1 MVKYYTEKEHKEIML
16 KQYDK
21 LEIGKE
27 VILGEGVNENSIG
40 YVSRI
45 ENQYDT
51 TGLQTYTI
59 TDNYVPTIA
68 SYEERS
74 QVEHVTV
81 LFRGSTSPVKAFK
94 GNSIVTTDAFLDWV
108 GNNTLLALTTVLPDK
123 IITGGLDIKDTL
135 SEVTYEILTTTSN
148 LGKFIDD

>member
-1 MVKYYTEKEHKEIML
+1 MIKKYTEKEHKEIML

-21 LEIGKE
+21 LEIGEK
-27 VILGEGVNENSIG
+27 IRLRDNEKSIG
-40 YVSRI
+40 YVSRV

-51 TGLQTYTI
+51 TGLETYTI

-81 LFRGSTSPVKAFK
+81 LFRGSTSPAKAL
-94 GNSIVTTDAFLDWV
+94 S
-108 GNNTLLALTTVLPDK
+108 DK
-123 IITGGLDIKDTL
+123 RI
-135 SEVTYEILTTTSN
+135 Y
-148 LGKFIDD
+148 